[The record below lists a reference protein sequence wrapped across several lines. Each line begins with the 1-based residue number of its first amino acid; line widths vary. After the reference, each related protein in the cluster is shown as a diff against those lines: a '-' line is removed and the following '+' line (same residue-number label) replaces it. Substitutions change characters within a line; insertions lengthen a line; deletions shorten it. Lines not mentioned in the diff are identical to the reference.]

1 MKRILAV
8 TIFATV
14 AVAGLASVTISEDR
28 PTSETGVSFG
38 NPPPP
43 LCPPFCPGSDTKSTI
58 RPLSTHHK

>member
-14 AVAGLASVTISEDR
+14 AVAGLSSVTISDDR
-28 PTSETGVSFG
+28 VVSESGPSFG

-43 LCPPFCPGSDTKSTI
+43 LCPPFCPGSDTKGTI
-58 RPLSTHHK
+58 KPPSTHK